1 MGADGC
7 RWVRIGGTVRKHTE
21 EHGNEVQGGTG
32 GRIYVWI
39 VALVAGKFPDFATLG
54 TRRQGDTKMSRVIG
68 DGFGWGRGAYWYMG
82 NTVGSGGGVRM
93 SD

>member
-7 RWVRIGGTVRKHTE
+7 RWVRIGGTVQKHTG

-39 VALVAGKFPDFATLG
+39 VALVAGKFPDFAT
-54 TRRQGDTKMSRVIG
+54 
-68 DGFGWGRGAYWYMG
+68 
-82 NTVGSGGGVRM
+82 
-93 SD
+93 